1 MAESRL
7 MSARRR
13 VDPPALTARRIRE
26 PGAVAQAWAD
36 RAPARRPADGRLLLI
51 AADHPARGALGVRA
65 DARAMASR
73 TDLLGRL
80 EAAVARPG
88 VDGVLGTPDILEDL
102 LLAGL
107 LDGRVVIGSMNRGGL
122 QGASFELDDRFTA
135 YDAATITRFGLDGGK
150 MLTRVCL
157 DDPGTA
163 STLEASG
170 HAVDRPRAAAQ
181 KMAMV
186 EPFLSGAARRPGG
199 QPARPR
205 LGDPFHS
212 CRRRPRPTS
221 AFTWLKLPVVTRCS
235 ACSMR
240 RRCPRCCSAVT
251 PRATPTRPTLTW
263 ATSTDLPGSRWP
275 RGRAELA
282 LSSRRRRR
290 REQSTQPRR
299 WSMEDGIDDWL
310 RAAGSSG
317 DASGTCGSVPEIP
330 GGRTPACMP

>member
-1 MAESRL
+1 
-7 MSARRR
+7 MSASR
-13 VDPPALTARRIRE
+13 VDPAALTARRIRE

-80 EAAVARPG
+80 EAALARPG

-157 DDPGTA
+157 EDPGTA

-170 HAVDRPRAAAQ
+170 QAVGHLAAAQ

-186 EPFLSGAARRPGG
+186 EPFLSVRRDGRVVNLLDPDSVIRSIHVVAG
-199 QPARPR
+199 
-205 LGDPFHS
+205 LG
-212 CRRRPRPTS
+212 PTS
-221 AFTWLKLPVVTRCS
+221 AFTWLKLPVVDDMQR
-235 ACSMR
+235 
-240 RRCPRCCSAVT
+240 VLD
-251 PRATPTRPTLTW
+251 ATTLPTLLLGGDPTGDPDETYLTW
-263 ATSTDLPGSRWP
+263 QQ
-275 RGRAELA
+275 A
-282 LSSRRRRR
+282 L
-290 REQSTQPRR
+290 TCPA
-299 WSMEDGIDDWL
+299 
-310 RAAGSSG
+310 AAGLVVGRSLLYPA
-317 DASGTCGSVPEIP
+317 DDDVAAAVDTAAALVH
-330 GGRTPACMP
+330 GGRHD